1 MLRAIFKKE
10 VKLLLRASTGVVSML
25 VLSLACIFIFHFSM
39 ERNRQLNTEELSG
52 LKWAIVFILSFI
64 YIGQANWEEREG
76 GAFRINSMFVNG
88 QILYISRTI
97 LLWLVLTGIELIIIL
112 LFSFFFK
119 NYFISNASLVKNF
132 IFLLPGTLALVLLG
146 NMLAAISFA
155 TRLKEVIL
163 PLLLIPFSFPIFLFG
178 LEAEQ
183 KYTGIGKQ
191 GFYTSLGIM
200 LAFIIFYYALG
211 ALFEELFQED

>member
-1 MLRAIFKKE
+1 
-10 VKLLLRASTGVVSML
+10 ML